1 MKYIV
6 QGTSH
11 VGYEAVQ
18 TILKAD
24 PKATIH
30 MYEAGDAASFMS

>member
-18 TILKAD
+18 TILKDD
-24 PKATIH
+24 PKAEILLF
-30 MYEAGDAASFMS
+30 EAGDAASFMS